1 MRQNNHKLKLKIYND
16 LESILHL
23 VNEWKNADEKIVF
36 TNGCF
41 DLMHLGHIDYLSK
54 AADLGTKLVVGL
66 NSDASTHQ
74 LKGHTRPIT
83 NEKSRAG
90 VLASLFFVNA
100 VVLFNE
106 QTPLNLIQNIKPNVL
121 VKGADYSIENIVGA
135 KEVLDLGGEVKTI
148 EFLEGYSTSAIEAK
162 IIKAHQYFS

>member
-1 MRQNNHKLKLKIYND
+1 MNPNNQKLQHKIFKD
-16 LESILHL
+16 LESALPLIS
-23 VNEWKNADEKIVF
+23 EWKNTGEKIVF

-54 AADLGTKLVVGL
+54 AANLGSKLIVGL
-66 NSDASTHQ
+66 NSDSSTKK
-74 LKGHTRPIT
+74 LKGSTRPIT
-83 NEKSRAG
+83 DENSRAG
-90 VLASLFFVNA
+90 VLAALFFVDA

-106 QTPLNLIQNIKPNVL
+106 QTPLNLIVNIQPNIL
-121 VKGADYSIENIVGA
+121 VKGADYAIENIVGS

-162 IIKAHQYFS
+162 IVKAHQ